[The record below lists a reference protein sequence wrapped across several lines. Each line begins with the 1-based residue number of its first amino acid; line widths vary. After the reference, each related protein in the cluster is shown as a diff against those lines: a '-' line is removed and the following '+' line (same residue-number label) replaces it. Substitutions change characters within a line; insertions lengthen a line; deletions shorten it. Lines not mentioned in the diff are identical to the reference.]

1 MNRAG
6 RAVHAQFVMSARII
20 YSAIALDLSMWAVK
34 AIEKLLKGFLW
45 KGRKEANGGNCLLA
59 WPKVARP
66 KEMGGRGLFD
76 IRSLGWTLRA
86 KWPWLQRTEPEKPW
100 AQFQISVCKEVQ
112 SLIDMAVVTE
122 VGDGSN
128 TFFWKDRWINGKRI
142 SDIAPSVF
150 AMVPKRIVNKRKVSE
165 TLLNLRWISDF
176 QGALSFQVL
185 LEYFELY
192 QRLEGVVLQ
201 SEMSDAHIW
210 RLCLGAILH

>member
-20 YSAIALDLSMWAVK
+20 YSAIALDLPMWAVK

-59 WPKVARP
+59 WPK
-66 KEMGGRGLFD
+66 EMGGHGLFD

-128 TFFWKDRWINGKRI
+128 TFFWKDRWINGQRI